1 MEFPNWF
8 NSEWEKIR
16 LVDSMINDGLGALT
30 GVLREYASLV
40 KIKSQ
45 LTKTPF
51 PKQADTLKGC
61 DALAHSLHLQDV
73 LDMPVADVTLTA
85 FNCGC
90 VMGML
95 GMNEVT
101 GSMCEEHTGRLTGE
115 RDTNNYSNN
124 TIIEAQ
130 RVVQEKWLRI
140 YRDHWLE
147 KHDWMDRDKF
157 DQVQEQLEHDDIARK
172 LLDD

>member
-1 MEFPNWF
+1 
-8 NSEWEKIR
+8 
-16 LVDSMINDGLGALT
+16 
-30 GVLREYASLV
+30 
-40 KIKSQ
+40 
-45 LTKTPF
+45 
-51 PKQADTLKGC
+51 
-61 DALAHSLHLQDV
+61 
-73 LDMPVADVTLTA
+73 
-85 FNCGC
+85 
-90 VMGML
+90 
-95 GMNEVT
+95 
-101 GSMCEEHTGRLTGE
+101 MCEEHTGRLTGE